1 MDIEAE
7 SDGAA
12 TDDRSFPPLVYVPC
26 APERP
31 GDTELSVDL
40 RMTRDGR
47 MAMLVYSALD
57 RLVDKAGPS
66 QPWTVMLTRDLEDV
80 RLRTGFDLVC
90 LDMDI
95 PEEFRRTGAG
105 GQ

>member
-1 MDIEAE
+1 VDIEAE
-7 SDGAA
+7 LGGASTA
-12 TDDRSFPPLVYVPC
+12 ARAFPPLVYVPC
-26 APERP
+26 APEQP

-40 RMTRDGR
+40 RKTRDGR
-47 MAMLVYSALD
+47 MALLVYSALD
-57 RLVDKAGPS
+57 RLVDKAGPR

-80 RLRTGFDLVC
+80 RLRTGFDLVF

-95 PEEFRRTGAG
+95 PEEFRRTGEG